1 MSQTQVQK
9 ESKEEIKKK
18 AAQQSGK
25 AILPLLNVL
34 ASMLFHNTFRLFL
47 SHKNTLGDGF
57 SNGWDCLT
65 EISQTSCVIYFC
77 FLQ

>member
-9 ESKEEIKKK
+9 EPKEEIKKK

-25 AILPLLNVL
+25 AILLLLNVL
-34 ASMLFHNTFRLFL
+34 ATMLFPDTFRLFL

-65 EISQTSCVIYFC
+65 EISLILCLIYSC